1 MADNYLEKKYDE
13 YLHGKNI
20 IRRANPSL
28 DSLLSRVSGQQ
39 EQTAP
44 DYRVKQAQLDA
55 VIRSAERLGL
65 DAEFSSDEGRG
76 LVSIRCSTPEDLGA
90 LVLAARL
97 KAAELGLHSRPA
109 LQEHE
114 GQAEITIFR

>member
-13 YLHGKNI
+13 YLHGRNI

-55 VIRSAERLGL
+55 VIRSAERLDL

-76 LVSIRCSTPEDLGA
+76 LVSIRCSTAEDLGA